1 MLHHVG
7 GEAGNFTI
15 PIHLSAL
22 GLQELECFGTVK
34 AYPNLCQDAQ
44 ALFVDPHL
52 VHFSKYLPN
61 ELHRSLLKSYLN
73 YNSRVRDLFT
83 PGQSIK
89 NNPMDKMNHGDPQLA
104 RALSE
109 LRKRVAD
116 LEQNEAE
123 RKRSEAVQAALY
135 RISEATQAD
144 QSQDELFKSIHA
156 IISKLMPAKNFYIS
170 LYDES
175 TGFFTVPYQA
185 DEFMDHWPS
194 YKPGKGLGAY
204 VLRTGKPLLAT
215 PEVFTALEKAGEAE
229 IIDRRMVD
237 WLGVPLK
244 TQHGKTI
251 GVMAVQTYT
260 EEYRLQETNLDVLM
274 FVSTQVAMAIERKQ
288 AAQALQ
294 QQAQELTA
302 LNLLGQRV
310 NASLL
315 LDHVV
320 KATIENVMAMNQFE
334 AVFFYLCEDGQLVL
348 KDSGANALSAIFLD
362 QEGRCKPGEYLC
374 EMAAKAGESIYS
386 DNLLNDPRS
395 EKDEPKEVSFLTYAA
410 IPLCARDEVIGVLG
424 LGSAGVHD
432 FRAEAT
438 FWQTFANQVA
448 TATQN
453 ALLHAQVQQ
462 YAAELEQR
470 VAQRTIQLETTNK
483 ELEAFSYSV
492 SHDLRGP
499 LRAINGYIHILQ
511 EEHAAQLD
519 AEGQELFK
527 RVRKASQ
534 HMGQLIDDLLKLSR
548 LTQQEVIR
556 VQVDLGALAKTVL
569 KELREAEPGRS
580 VEIEIGEGLT
590 VNADPRLLR
599 VVLANLFNNSLK
611 FTRKNQQAKIE
622 FNAFQNGEEKI
633 FFVRDNG
640 AGFDMQFAG
649 KLFGAFERLHNSDE
663 FEGSGIGLAT
673 VQRIIR
679 RHGGRVWAEAAV
691 NQGATIFFTL
701 G

>member
-1 MLHHVG
+1 MD
-7 GEAGNFTI
+7 E
-15 PIHLSAL
+15 LSILRQRVA
-22 GLQELECFGTVK
+22 ELEK
-34 AYPNLCQDAQ
+34 I
-44 ALFVDPHL
+44 
-52 VHFSKYLPN
+52 
-61 ELHRSLLKSYLN
+61 E
-73 YNSRVRDLFT
+73 
-83 PGQSIK
+83 
-89 NNPMDKMNHGDPQLA
+89 
-104 RALSE
+104 
-109 LRKRVAD
+109 AD
-116 LEQNEAE
+116 

-144 QSQDELFKSIHA
+144 QSQEELFKSIHA
-156 IISKLMPAKNFYIS
+156 IIAKLMPARNFYIT
-170 LYDES
+170 LFDEE
-175 TGFFTVPYQA
+175 TGLFTVPYLV
-185 DEFMDHWPS
+185 DEFAENWLP

-204 VLRTGKPLLAT
+204 VMRTGKPLLAT
-215 PEVFTALEKAGEAE
+215 PEVFAALEQTGEAE

-244 TQHGKTI
+244 TQYGKTI

-260 EEYRLQETNLDVLM
+260 EENRLQETDLDVLM

-288 AAQALQ
+288 ADQALQ
-294 QQAQELTA
+294 QQARELKA
-302 LNLLGQRV
+302 LNLLGQRI
-310 NASLL
+310 NTSLL
-315 LDHVV
+315 LDQVI
-320 KATIENVMAMNQFE
+320 KATIENIEALNQYE
-334 AVFFYLCEDGQLVL
+334 VVFFYLREDDQLHL
-348 KDSGANALSAIFLD
+348 KGSGSHPASQAFIGLD
-362 QEGRCKPGEYLC
+362 GHCIVGECLC
-374 EMAAKAGESIYS
+374 NMAVKLGEAVFS
-386 DNLLNDPRS
+386 DNLLTDPRFIHS
-395 EKDEPKEVSFLTYAA
+395 EIKETGLLSFAA
-410 IPLCARDEVIGVLG
+410 IPLRTRDEVIGVLG
-424 LGSAGVHD
+424 LGSAREHY
-432 FRAEAT
+432 FQPQAA
-438 FWQTFANQVA
+438 FWQTIASQVA

-470 VAQRTIQLETTNK
+470 VTQRTIQLETANK

-499 LRAINGYIHILQ
+499 LRAINGYMHILQ
-511 EEHAAQLD
+511 EEHADRLD
-519 AEGQELFK
+519 AEGHELFK

-556 VQVDLGALAKTVL
+556 VPVDLGALANTVV
-569 KELREAEPGRS
+569 KELCEAEPDRS
-580 VEIEIGEGLT
+580 VTIEIGGGLT
-590 VNADPRLLR
+590 ANADPRLLR
-599 VVLANLFNNSLK
+599 VVLANLFNNALK
-611 FTRKNQQAKIE
+611 FTRKNQGAKIE
-622 FNAFQNGEEKI
+622 FRSFQNGEEKI

>member
-1 MLHHVG
+1 M
-7 GEAGNFTI
+7 NTI
-15 PIHLSAL
+15 
-22 GLQELECFGTVK
+22 
-34 AYPNLCQDAQ
+34 
-44 ALFVDPHL
+44 
-52 VHFSKYLPN
+52 
-61 ELHRSLLKSYLN
+61 
-73 YNSRVRDLFT
+73 
-83 PGQSIK
+83 
-89 NNPMDKMNHGDPQLA
+89 NHDDPQLTDE
-104 RALSE
+104 LSE

-116 LEQNEAE
+116 LEQTEEE

-144 QSQDELFKSIHA
+144 QSQDELFKSIHE
-156 IISKLMPAKNFYIS
+156 IIDKLMPARNFYIS
-170 LYDES
+170 LYDEA

-185 DEFMDHWPS
+185 DEFAEHWPP

-215 PEVFTALEKAGEAE
+215 PEVFAALEEAGEAE
-229 IIDRRMVD
+229 ILDRRMVD

-251 GVMAVQTYT
+251 GVMAVQTYS
-260 EEYRLQETNLDVLM
+260 EDYRLQKTNLDVLM

-294 QQAQELTA
+294 QQARELTA
-302 LNLLGQRV
+302 LNLLGQQV

-315 LDHVV
+315 LDQVV
-320 KATIENVMAMNQFE
+320 KATIENVTAMNQFE
-334 AVFFYLCEDGQLVL
+334 TVFFYLCEDGQLVL
-348 KDSGANALSAIFLD
+348 KGSGTSSSSAISLD
-362 QEGRCKPGEYLC
+362 KEGRCKVREYLC
-374 EMAAKAGESIYS
+374 EMAAQSGESVYS
-386 DNLLNDPRS
+386 DHVLDDPRL
-395 EKDEPKEVSFLTYAA
+395 KNDELREVGFLSFAA
-410 IPLCARDEVIGVLG
+410 IPLRTRDEVIGVLG
-424 LGSAGVHD
+424 LGSARVHD

-470 VAQRTIQLETTNK
+470 VAQRTIQLETANK
-483 ELEAFSYSV
+483 ELDAFSYSV

-499 LRAINGYIHILQ
+499 LRAINGYTHILQ
-511 EEHAAQLD
+511 EEHADQLD

-556 VQVDLGALAKTVL
+556 VQVDLGALAKIVL
-569 KELREAEPGRS
+569 KELGEAEPERS
-580 VEIEIGEGLT
+580 LEIEIGERLT
-590 VNADPRLLR
+590 ANADPRLLR
-599 VVLANLFNNSLK
+599 VVLANLFNNSFK

-622 FNAFQNGEEKI
+622 FSAFQNGEEKI